1 MVKLAAALYTGQSRR
16 SASGAAGLIGEMRP
30 TDNWLVQKQ
39 LAIGAASGLLWGVL
53 AASVWA
59 AMYSGL
65 IPAPQE
71 IGLPALIIP
80 ALALVPLIV
89 AAGLETMVGRASP
102 SLAEHLAAT
111 VVCGLALG
119 LALGWLAMLVRR
131 GAGRAG

>member
-1 MVKLAAALYTGQSRR
+1 MQKH
-16 SASGAAGLIGEMRP
+16 
-30 TDNWLVQKQ
+30 LV
-39 LAIGAASGLLWGVL
+39 IGAASGLLWGVL

-59 AMYSGL
+59 AMYGGL
-65 IPAPQE
+65 VPAPQE

-102 SLAEHLAAT
+102 SLGEHLAAT